1 LLSMKVK
8 FREVKRRCR
17 QIVEQYR
24 KIRKDDRAFPQFF
37 IHALAFDGSKGEVHL
52 YRKERGKEAYF
63 SKGTIHY
70 ESIPELALIIENLG
84 NAWEATTP

>member
-1 LLSMKVK
+1 MRSD
-8 FREVKRRCR
+8 
-17 QIVEQYR
+17 IVIVYPDSISE
-24 KIRKDDRAFPQFF
+24 
-37 IHALAFDGSKGEVHL
+37 HTLAFNGSKGEVHL

-84 NAWEATTP
+84 NAWGATTP